1 MGCLVRFWMN
11 NLHAKCLV
19 HIHPLNDSAQCF
31 AKVKKV
37 GCFATR
43 SKLNPYLNNVLID
56 MKNNL
61 YSLLAGALIGSM
73 FFATGCQ
80 NAPATEATNND
91 PETMG
96 YVGNRPGAFSA
107 GDASGTEV
115 WLKWGEYL
123 SEENVEGLLS
133 LASDSILI
141 EIGDGNQISGKAE
154 LEQKLT
160 AWFEGTDVT
169 FKPNWGAPL
178 RFIESDGS
186 TDGGQWI
193 VNGYDLMS
201 LTGDTMTTWNRHS
214 NVFVNNGKV
223 EYNKIFTHSK
233 EVSAARSLTLSVDMS
248 AYGEEYTSVNV
259 FGGFNNW
266 CAECDPMTD
275 AEGNGVYTATVLV
288 PDGEVEYK
296 FTVNGDNGKQE
307 ALEAGAACTK
317 TTGEYTNRV
326 LNVQESTTGATACF
340 GACGT
345 CD

>member
-1 MGCLVRFWMN
+1 
-11 NLHAKCLV
+11 
-19 HIHPLNDSAQCF
+19 
-31 AKVKKV
+31 
-37 GCFATR
+37 
-43 SKLNPYLNNVLID
+43 

-80 NAPATEATNND
+80 NAPSTEATNND

-96 YVGNRPGAFSA
+96 YAGNRPGAFSA
-107 GDASGTEV
+107 GDESGTEV

-123 SEENVEGLLS
+123 SEENVEGILS

-141 EIGDGNQISGKAE
+141 EIGDGDEISGKAE
-154 LEQKLT
+154 LEERLT

-178 RFIESDGS
+178 RYIGSDGS

-201 LTGDTMTTWNRHS
+201 LTRDTMTTWNRHS

-233 EVSAARSLTLSVDMS
+233 EVSAARALTLSVDMS
-248 AYGEEYTSVNV
+248 TYGEEYTSVNV

-266 CAECDPMTD
+266 CAECDPMAD
-275 AEGNGVYTATVLV
+275 EEGNGIYTATVLV

-296 FTVNGDNGKQE
+296 FTVNGDNERQE
-307 ALEAGAACTK
+307 VLESGSTCTK
-317 TTGEYTNRV
+317 TTGEFTNRV
-326 LNVQESTTGATACF
+326 TTLEASTTLETACF

>member
-1 MGCLVRFWMN
+1 M
-11 NLHAKCLV
+11 
-19 HIHPLNDSAQCF
+19 HIH
-31 AKVKKV
+31 
-37 GCFATR
+37 
-43 SKLNPYLNNVLID
+43 
-56 MKNNL
+56 MKNNC
-61 YSLLAGALIGSM
+61 YSLLTVALFGSM
-73 FFATGCQ
+73 FMATSCQ
-80 NAPATEATNND
+80 NAPSTEASNEGS
-91 PETMG
+91 ETMG
-96 YVGNRPGAFSA
+96 YAGNRPGAFSA
-107 GDASGTEV
+107 GDESGTAV

-169 FKPNWGAPL
+169 FKPNWGVPL
-178 RFIESDGS
+178 KYMESDGS

-201 LTGDTMTTWNRHS
+201 LKGDTMTTFNRHS

-223 EYNKIFTHSK
+223 EYHKIFTHSK
-233 EVSAARSLTLSVDMS
+233 EVSAVRSLTLSVDMS

-307 ALEAGAACTK
+307 ALEAGAPCSK
-317 TTGEYTNRV
+317 TTGEYTNR
-326 LNVQESTTGATACF
+326 LANVEGSTTLATACF
-340 GACGT
+340 GSCGT

>member
-1 MGCLVRFWMN
+1 
-11 NLHAKCLV
+11 
-19 HIHPLNDSAQCF
+19 
-31 AKVKKV
+31 
-37 GCFATR
+37 
-43 SKLNPYLNNVLID
+43 
-56 MKNNL
+56 
-61 YSLLAGALIGSM
+61 
-73 FFATGCQ
+73 
-80 NAPATEATNND
+80 
-91 PETMG
+91 
-96 YVGNRPGAFSA
+96 
-107 GDASGTEV
+107 
-115 WLKWGEYL
+115 LKWGEYL
-123 SEENVEGLLS
+123 SEENVEGILS
-133 LASDSILI
+133 LAADSILI

-154 LEQKLT
+154 LEEKLT

-178 RFIESDGS
+178 RYIESDGS

-201 LTGDTMTTWNRHS
+201 LKGDTMTTWNRHS

-326 LNVQESTTGATACF
+326 LNVQESTTAATACF
-340 GACGT
+340 GSCGS